1 MSQISSSSLFHFT
14 RQKETLFKILEK
26 GLRFSFCRES
36 LPGVTISANSIST
49 FDAIRR
55 VYKLIYFGIPM
66 LCFCDIPLGSVA
78 KHVEKYGRY
87 GVAFDKGRLPQLYN
101 CKGGYEMNP
110 VCYFYGDKYTSPFYD
125 LCSVVGSLENEKSNK
140 ANLVRILGFSK
151 PFDNRREQEEAKGV
165 SEQCFYD
172 EREWRIV
179 LSESEERN
187 IHWPKSFRK
196 DEIDGMISAQNEK
209 LYNSNDAYLPIL
221 KFSDEDIKTCL
232 LKTIT
237 HIIVDKETD
246 IPEVAD
252 FILGSNNT
260 IFGIP
265 QLTQQERT
273 VLCTR
278 LISLE
283 RINTDY

>member
-14 RQKETLFKILEK
+14 RQKETLFKIIEK

-36 LPGVTISANSIST
+36 LPGVTIPVNSISPI
-49 FDAIRR
+49 DAIRR
-55 VYKLIYFGIPM
+55 VIKPVYFGVPM

-78 KHVEKYGRY
+78 KHVEKYGCY
-87 GVAFDKGRLPQLYN
+87 GVAFDKRRLPQLYN
-101 CKGGYEMNP
+101 YKGFYEMNP
-110 VCYFYGDKYTSPFYD
+110 VCYFYSDTYTSPFYD
-125 LCSVVGSLENEKSNK
+125 LCSVVSTLENEKSNH
-140 ANLVRILGFSK
+140 ANLIRILGFSK
-151 PFDNRREQEEAKGV
+151 PFDNRHEHDNKGV
-165 SEQCFYD
+165 SYQCFYD

-187 IHWPKSFRK
+187 IHWPKSFRN

-209 LYNSNDAYLPIL
+209 LYNSNDAYLSIW
-221 KFSDEDIKTCL
+221 KSSDEDIKTCL